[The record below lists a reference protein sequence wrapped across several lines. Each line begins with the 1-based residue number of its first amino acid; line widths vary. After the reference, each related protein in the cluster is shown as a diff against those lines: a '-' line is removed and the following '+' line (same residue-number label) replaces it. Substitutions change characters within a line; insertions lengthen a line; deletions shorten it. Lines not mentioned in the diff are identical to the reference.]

1 MTSLLSPRTLA
12 EIVQRRRTALP
23 REALAVAAEVIDAV
37 RREGESAVRRQA
49 ERFGELDPNEAMM
62 IERPALERA
71 LHGLDRADR
80 ERLERVAGRIR
91 TFAEAQRN
99 ALREL
104 TVAIPGGE
112 AGHTIAPVER
122 AGCYA
127 PGGRYPLPS
136 SVLMTAVTARA
147 AGVREV
153 WVASPKP
160 TPLVLAAAAVAEANG
175 LLRIGGAH
183 AIAALAYGAGPLPP
197 CDVVVGPGNH
207 YVTAAKRLV
216 AGDVGIDLLAGPS
229 ELVVFA
235 DASADPALV
244 AADLLAQ
251 AEHDPSALP
260 VLVAVGTSLSEQV
273 DKEIRQQLTDLP
285 SADIA
290 RAALANGG
298 VVTVD
303 TIDEGIA
310 ICDAI
315 APEHL
320 QLHLTDAATVAP
332 RLAHYGALFIGGG
345 SAEVLADYGIGPN
358 HVLPTGGTARWTG
371 GLSVLT
377 FLRVR
382 TWVRI
387 TDVSAAREVIEDA
400 AWFARAEGLEAHV
413 LAASSRSR

>member
-1 MTSLLSPRTLA
+1 MTPLLSPRTLA
-12 EIVQRRRTALP
+12 EIVRRRRIALP
-23 REALAVAAEVIDAV
+23 REAIAVAAEVIEAV

-197 CDVVVGPGNH
+197 GC
-207 YVTAAKRLV
+207 R
-216 AGDVGIDLLAGPS
+216 
-229 ELVVFA
+229 
-235 DASADPALV
+235 
-244 AADLLAQ
+244 
-251 AEHDPSALP
+251 
-260 VLVAVGTSLSEQV
+260 
-273 DKEIRQQLTDLP
+273 
-285 SADIA
+285 
-290 RAALANGG
+290 
-298 VVTVD
+298 
-303 TIDEGIA
+303 
-310 ICDAI
+310 
-315 APEHL
+315 
-320 QLHLTDAATVAP
+320 
-332 RLAHYGALFIGGG
+332 
-345 SAEVLADYGIGPN
+345 
-358 HVLPTGGTARWTG
+358 
-371 GLSVLT
+371 
-377 FLRVR
+377 
-382 TWVRI
+382 
-387 TDVSAAREVIEDA
+387 
-400 AWFARAEGLEAHV
+400 
-413 LAASSRSR
+413 